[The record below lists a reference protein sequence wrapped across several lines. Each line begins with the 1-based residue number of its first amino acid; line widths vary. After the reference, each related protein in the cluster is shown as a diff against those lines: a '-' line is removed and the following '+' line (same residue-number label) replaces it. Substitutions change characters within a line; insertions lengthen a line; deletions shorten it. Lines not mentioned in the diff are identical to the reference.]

1 MSIFVELNHPIS
13 DGMAAYP
20 GMPAPRVGA
29 LLDHDASRARYS
41 GKAEFH
47 LGLYELAGNTGTY
60 IDSPF
65 HRHRD
70 GLDLSEV
77 PLHRLAGVPGLVL
90 RPTLRTERAI
100 VLDDTR
106 PESLRGRAVL
116 VQTGWDRRWGTQ
128 AYWEPGPFLSAESV
142 DVLVRAEPALVGVD
156 FWNVDDTGDPVRPA
170 HTRLLG
176 AGIPIVE
183 HLCHLDALPA
193 EGFRFYALP
202 LRLVG
207 GSSFPVRAVA
217 ELA

>member
-1 MSIFVELNHPIS
+1 MGIFVELNHPIS

-20 GMPAPRVGA
+20 GIPAPRVGA
-29 LLDHDASRARYS
+29 LLDHDASRPRYS

-47 LGLYELAGNTGTY
+47 LGKYELAGNTGTY

-90 RPTLRTERAI
+90 RPAPSSPRA
-100 VLDDTR
+100 LALLAR
-106 PESLRGRAVL
+106 PEDLRGRAVL
-116 VQTGWDRRWGTQ
+116 VQTGWDRRWGTPS
-128 AYWEPGPFLSAESV
+128 YWEPGPFLAEVTV
-142 DVLVRAEPALVGVD
+142 DLLVRSEPALVGVD

-193 EGFRFYALP
+193 TGFRFFALP

>member
-1 MSIFVELNHPIS
+1 MGIFVELNHPIS
-13 DGMAAYP
+13 DGMGAYP

-29 LLDHDASRARYS
+29 LVDHQASKPRY
-41 GKAEFH
+41 GGQAEFH

-77 PLHRLAGVPGLVL
+77 PLHRLAGVPGVILRPAPGAPRALVL
-90 RPTLRTERAI
+90 DAAEH
-100 VLDDTR
+100 D
-106 PESLRGRAVL
+106 LRGRAVL
-116 VQTGWDRRWGTQ
+116 VQTGWDRRWGTP
-128 AYWEPGPFLSAESV
+128 AYWEPGPFLASETV
-142 DVLVRAEPALVGVD
+142 DLLVRSAPALVGVD
-156 FWNVDDTGDPVRPA
+156 FWNVDDTSDLARPA
-170 HTRLLG
+170 HTRLL
-176 AGIPIVE
+176 AEGIPIVE

-193 EGFRFYALP
+193 SGFRFYALP

-217 ELA
+217 ELPS